1 MFNKFYRSGYTVLLL
16 YGFGIGFW
24 IGAFHSK
31 HYNLFFVV
39 AALSFFAGFWRSLSW
54 LWNHRIFERPR
65 VSSSYTRRYSDR
77 IPNEHTDL
85 VSNQYAKTHVERR
98 RRRRRKPEKRK
109 KLRWAAEA
117 VAALL
122 FIGTAVGIKNS
133 YAIRSYKELP
143 IIDVLVSDRKQV
155 EVMPGRQ
162 PTVERVRARRAPY
175 LGRLAAFR
183 EKVFVM
189 AQTPT
194 EYVRVNDGDKSVK
207 LDVILKNLNGLD
219 VPNAHVT
226 VESDVHLTPVTED
239 LVSLTDK
246 QLYGDVKH
254 VTPPDHS
261 TDERVIT
268 VEIPIP
274 QYQDTAGIYVT
285 IQADN
290 LKSYGAVA
298 RIVFVKG
305 LGSKPPLEEKA
316 SFEKASR

>member
-1 MFNKFYRSGYTVLLL
+1 
-16 YGFGIGFW
+16 
-24 IGAFHSK
+24 
-31 HYNLFFVV
+31 
-39 AALSFFAGFWRSLSW
+39 
-54 LWNHRIFERPR
+54 
-65 VSSSYTRRYSDR
+65 
-77 IPNEHTDL
+77 
-85 VSNQYAKTHVERR
+85 
-98 RRRRRKPEKRK
+98 
-109 KLRWAAEA
+109 
-117 VAALL
+117 
-122 FIGTAVGIKNS
+122 
-133 YAIRSYKELP
+133 
-143 IIDVLVSDRKQV
+143 
-155 EVMPGRQ
+155 
-162 PTVERVRARRAPY
+162 
-175 LGRLAAFR
+175 
-183 EKVFVM
+183 M

-207 LDVILKNLNGLD
+207 IDVILKNLNGLD

-226 VESDVHLTPVTED
+226 VESDVHLNPVTED

-261 TDERVIT
+261 SDERVIT

-274 QYQDTAGIYVT
+274 QHQDTAGIYVT

-305 LGSKPPLEEKA
+305 LGPNPPLEANA